1 MHAAEGPTLMLVVAA
16 EQQHGRSYLCRCL
29 PPRCGLPSGLRGGG
43 SLRAW
48 ASADAPA
55 AAAGAAGLCGDALG
69 FT

>member
-1 MHAAEGPTLMLVVAA
+1 MWLLAVAA
-16 EQQHGRSYLCRCL
+16 ENKQHGRSYLYHCL

-55 AAAGAAGLCGDALG
+55 AAAGAAGLCGDAFG